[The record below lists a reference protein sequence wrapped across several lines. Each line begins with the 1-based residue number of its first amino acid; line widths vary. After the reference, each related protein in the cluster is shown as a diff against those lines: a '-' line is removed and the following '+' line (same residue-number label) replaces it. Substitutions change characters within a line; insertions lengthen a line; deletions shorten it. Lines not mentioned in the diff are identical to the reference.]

1 MFLSVRKRNGCGS
14 SHDRAVAQCQGGSK
28 DRDLIQWH
36 GQSTSE
42 VSGGHTE
49 LIVWLLTYYLC
60 GSPKASKWELGEV
73 LADTLLSWTLWSIP
87 IQEGAVTDRPEHLE
101 SRSSWHLTGLFPF
114 LTVVGFFLGRFQ
126 MSARNPRAHPY
137 AVRSPSQSSV
147 KGLHF
152 QVQDEWSLRN
162 FPDIADFMITS
173 LFSLCH
179 LAWMPPTFFR
189 WFEQRTHQKV

>member
-1 MFLSVRKRNGCGS
+1 MFLSVRKRRLWVFTWQSSGS
-14 SHDRAVAQCQGGSK
+14 
-28 DRDLIQWH
+28 
-36 GQSTSE
+36 
-42 VSGGHTE
+42 VSG
-49 LIVWLLTYYLC
+49 WLKGQGFNSVAWAKQKWNVRSPHWAHCLVTHYLC
-60 GSPKASKWELGEV
+60 GSSKAKWELGEV

-126 MSARNPRAHPY
+126 MSGRNPRAHPY

-162 FPDIADFMITS
+162 FPDIADSMITS
-173 LFSLCH
+173 LFFLCH